1 MPSNWSKRPLAGF
14 CVPALMNIFSVMSI
28 NLKSRYDTTI
38 ATVLIFGIFCP
49 PGMEIAK
56 DLTMPA
62 TRPHADAKGSGYFA
76 PKP

>member
-28 NLKSRYDTTI
+28 NLKSRYDTAI

-49 PGMEIAK
+49 QGLENAE

-62 TRPHADAKGSGYFA
+62 ARPHPGAKGTG
-76 PKP
+76 